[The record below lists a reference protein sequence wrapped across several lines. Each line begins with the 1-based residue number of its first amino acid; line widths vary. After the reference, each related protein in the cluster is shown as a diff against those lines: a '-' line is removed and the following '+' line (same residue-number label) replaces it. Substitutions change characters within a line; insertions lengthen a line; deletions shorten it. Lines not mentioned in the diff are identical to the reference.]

1 MKRNL
6 LFALLFMSLLGF
18 AQVIPEDVKPPSWS
32 INDLPNVT
40 AFRLATF
47 DLKSLQ
53 DEDVINDQD
62 KSKPWR
68 FGHDIYVD
76 HNFNDEGEWTIL
88 DNGDKIWRMSYKSKD
103 ALTLNFMFDVFNI
116 PEGSKLY
123 IYNSDKTD
131 LIRPFTHHNN
141 NVEEVLGTWFVQ
153 GNQATIEY
161 YQPANVSGEARLT
174 VGSVIHGYRSAATYQ
189 KGLNDSGACN
199 QDVDCDITPSG
210 ADPFGLDTVKE
221 NVKKA
226 NAMIVVG
233 GGGAC
238 SGTLVNN
245 TNNDGTPY
253 FITAN
258 HCGTNVGGWAFRFNW
273 RSPNISCSTN
283 VNSTNGSFNQTV
295 SGAVLRANS
304 SQSDMN
310 LVEITDPSFFT
321 TNATN
326 LVWAGWNRS
335 KTMTPVVNFGI
346 HHPSGD
352 IQKVCREDDGAYR
365 QVVNFFGNANTQMWY
380 INQWELGVT
389 EPGSSGSALYNETGH
404 LIGMLSGGSAAC
416 SGTSNNGGVDFYG
429 RFGVAWDFGGSQS
442 SRLREWLDPSNSGV
456 EILDQYPSLGT
467 FDIDAT
473 ISAGSGNEAEI
484 CGGNFSPQ
492 VTLLNPGNF
501 VLTSATVSY
510 NLDSNPDTIINWTG
524 NVVNGGSDV
533 VATPVYSNLTPGSH
547 TFTVNVSNPN
557 GTTDEN
563 TSNDSFVFN
572 FDVAPS
578 YSTASIVLNLLTDD
592 YGSETTWELLNSSG
606 TAVSSGPTA
615 NYADNTVYQ
624 ETITIPS
631 FDECYTFVISDA
643 YGDGICCSYGIGSYD
658 LQDEN
663 GNVIISGGDFDE
675 SESVIFGAQ
684 DPLGVEDFSLAN
696 LIQLYPNPVKDQ
708 LNIVLTNVNDDVDYQ
723 IFNTLGQR
731 VNYGTLG
738 SNGSHVLDMSQL
750 QGGIY
755 FVKLTSLSQTLTRK
769 VVKN

>member
-6 LFALLFMSLLGF
+6 LFALLFTTLLGF

-141 NVEEVLGTWFVQ
+141 NVEEVLGTWFVE

-283 VNSTNGSFNQTV
+283 VNSTNGSFNQT
-295 SGAVLRANS
+295 
-304 SQSDMN
+304 
-310 LVEITDPSFFT
+310 
-321 TNATN
+321 
-326 LVWAGWNRS
+326 
-335 KTMTPVVNFGI
+335 
-346 HHPSGD
+346 
-352 IQKVCREDDGAYR
+352 
-365 QVVNFFGNANTQMWY
+365 
-380 INQWELGVT
+380 
-389 EPGSSGSALYNETGH
+389 
-404 LIGMLSGGSAAC
+404 
-416 SGTSNNGGVDFYG
+416 
-429 RFGVAWDFGGSQS
+429 
-442 SRLREWLDPSNSGV
+442 RLLEV
-456 EILDQYPSLGT
+456 
-467 FDIDAT
+467 
-473 ISAGSGNEAEI
+473 
-484 CGGNFSPQ
+484 
-492 VTLLNPGNF
+492 
-501 VLTSATVSY
+501 
-510 NLDSNPDTIINWTG
+510 
-524 NVVNGGSDV
+524 
-533 VATPVYSNLTPGSH
+533 
-547 TFTVNVSNPN
+547 
-557 GTTDEN
+557 
-563 TSNDSFVFN
+563 
-572 FDVAPS
+572 
-578 YSTASIVLNLLTDD
+578 
-592 YGSETTWELLNSSG
+592 
-606 TAVSSGPTA
+606 
-615 NYADNTVYQ
+615 
-624 ETITIPS
+624 
-631 FDECYTFVISDA
+631 
-643 YGDGICCSYGIGSYD
+643 
-658 LQDEN
+658 
-663 GNVIISGGDFDE
+663 
-675 SESVIFGAQ
+675 
-684 DPLGVEDFSLAN
+684 
-696 LIQLYPNPVKDQ
+696 
-708 LNIVLTNVNDDVDYQ
+708 
-723 IFNTLGQR
+723 
-731 VNYGTLG
+731 
-738 SNGSHVLDMSQL
+738 
-750 QGGIY
+750 
-755 FVKLTSLSQTLTRK
+755 
-769 VVKN
+769 